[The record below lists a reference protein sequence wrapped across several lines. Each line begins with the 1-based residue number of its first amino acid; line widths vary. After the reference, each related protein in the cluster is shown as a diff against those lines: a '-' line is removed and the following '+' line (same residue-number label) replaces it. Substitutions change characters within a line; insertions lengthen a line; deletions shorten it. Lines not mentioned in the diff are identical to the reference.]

1 MKLAPRS
8 RTDQPQPRSLKD
20 QLLKTMQL
28 DQMKAVLHPKVTGA
42 RLLKERLDERQNP
55 LEFFVMFSSFVMVC
69 GNPGQS
75 AYSAANAFTH
85 ALALQR
91 RASGLAGSTIDMG
104 AIWGVGYIVRQGRD
118 EEYETISFKF
128 DKVSETEL
136 HALFAEA
143 VVVGRPGSQADDVEV
158 ITGMRFLDPKNKDL
172 IPHFDDPRLG
182 HFILSE
188 QRGNTAGVGSTAL
201 GSVKE
206 RLLQAETVGEVCQIV
221 AGMVIFCS
229 NIATKSLLMTV
240 DIDGLAEKLRITL
253 QITHEDGVKQDI
265 ALIDQGVDSLSAVT
279 IGTW

>member
-1 MKLAPRS
+1 
-8 RTDQPQPRSLKD
+8 
-20 QLLKTMQL
+20 MQL

-42 RLLKERLDERQNP
+42 RLLTERLDERQNP

-75 AYSAANAFTH
+75 AYSAANAYTH

-91 RASGLAGSTIDMG
+91 RARGLAGSTIDMG

-128 DKVSETEL
+128 DKVSEQEL

-143 VVVGRPGSQADDVEV
+143 VVVGRSGSQADDVEV
-158 ITGMRFLDPKNKDL
+158 ITGMRFLDPKNKEL
-172 IPHFDDPRLG
+172 IPHYDDPRLG

-188 QRGNTAGVGSTAL
+188 QRGHAAGLGTAL
-201 GSVKE
+201 ASVKE
-206 RLLQAETVGEVCQIV
+206 RLLQAETMGEVRQVV
-221 AGMVIFCS
+221 AGMVVLCL
-229 NIATKSLLMTV
+229 NIAVVVLLTPNV
-240 DIDGLAEKLRITL
+240 IDGLAEKLRTTL
-253 QITHEDGVKQDI
+253 QITQEDGLKLDTP
-265 ALIDQGVDSLSAVT
+265 LIDQGVDSLSAVT